1 MTDSSSEH
9 EDHSEMANMA
19 GELMAA
25 KMAAARKNGEMTH
38 MLRMGTFHLEIVP
51 DSGIDVEKF
60 FTKCMDNLWDRFG
73 KDALEVNVVGMDGA
87 KPSEGRMHQ

>member
-1 MTDSSSEH
+1 MTDSSSE
-9 EDHSEMANMA
+9 EAEAMADMA

-25 KMAAARKNGEMTH
+25 KMAAASKRGEMTH

-51 DSGIDVEKF
+51 DSGIDVEEF
-60 FTKCMDNLWDRFG
+60 FTKCMNNLWDRFG
-73 KDALEVNVVGMDGA
+73 KDALEVSVSGMDGM

>member
-1 MTDSSSEH
+1 MTDSSSE
-9 EDHSEMANMA
+9 EAEAMADMA

-25 KMAAARKNGEMTH
+25 KMAAASKRGEMTH
-38 MLRMGTFHLEIVP
+38 MLRMGTFHVEIVP
-51 DSGIDVEKF
+51 DSGIDVEEF

-73 KDALEVNVVGMDGA
+73 KDALEVNVTGMDGV

>member
-1 MTDSSSEH
+1 MTDSSSE
-9 EDHSEMANMA
+9 EREQMADMA

-38 MLRMGTFHLEIVP
+38 MLRMGTFHVEIVP

-60 FTKCMDNLWDRFG
+60 FTKCMNNLWDRFG
-73 KDALEVNVVGMDGA
+73 KDALEVNVSGMDGM

>member
-1 MTDSSSEH
+1 MTDSSSE
-9 EDHSEMANMA
+9 EREAMADMA

-51 DSGIDVEKF
+51 DSGIDVEEF
-60 FTKCMDNLWDRFG
+60 FTKCMNNLWDRFG
-73 KDALEVNVVGMDGA
+73 KDALEVNVVGMDGV

>member
-1 MTDSSSEH
+1 MTDSSSE
-9 EDHSEMANMA
+9 EREQMADMA

-25 KMAAARKNGEMTH
+25 KMAAARKNGDMTH
-38 MLRMGTFHLEIVP
+38 MLRMGTFHVEIVP

-73 KDALEVNVVGMDGA
+73 KDALEVNVSGMDGQR
-87 KPSEGRMHQ
+87 PSEGRMHQ

>member
-1 MTDSSSEH
+1 MTDSSSE
-9 EDHSEMANMA
+9 EREALADMA

-51 DSGIDVEKF
+51 DSGIDVEEF
-60 FTKCMDNLWDRFG
+60 FTKCMNNLWDRFG
-73 KDALEVNVVGMDGA
+73 KDALEVSVTGMDGV

>member
-1 MTDSSSEH
+1 MTDSSSEN
-9 EDHSEMANMA
+9 EALADMA

-38 MLRMGTFHLEIVP
+38 MLRMGTFHVEIVP

-73 KDALEVNVVGMDGA
+73 KDALEVNVSGMDGQR
-87 KPSEGRMHQ
+87 PSEGRMHQ